1 MIRGE
6 GGSAQNLSLSL
17 SLSLSAKGDSA
28 EKITMES
35 RWLEILLEVIIRTAT
50 I

>member
-6 GGSAQNLSLSL
+6 GGSAQNFSL

-28 EKITMES
+28 GKITMES